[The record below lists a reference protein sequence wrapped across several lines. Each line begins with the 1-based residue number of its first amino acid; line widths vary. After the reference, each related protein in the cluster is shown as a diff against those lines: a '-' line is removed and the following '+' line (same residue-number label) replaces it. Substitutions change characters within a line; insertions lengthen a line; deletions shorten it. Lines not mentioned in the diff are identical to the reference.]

1 MTAEAI
7 VPAIIVLAMAALVF
21 LILRTGRGGG

>member
-7 VPAIIVLAMAALVF
+7 VPAIIVLVMAALVF

>member
-7 VPAIIVLAMAALVF
+7 FPAVIVLAMAALVF
-21 LILRTGRGGG
+21 LILKTGRGGG